1 MHSLL
6 AALPTPTRSTWLQR
20 AEAERGRTII
30 IREKGGDG
38 DDNTTAIVAAVLG
51 TLVAVALIVGAILLL
66 VFRKRLCG
74 GKQGDAMPVRP
85 LSCVVQLCWL
95 WLCCLLLPSRLL
107 LTHRRLFDGQRH
119 DGALV
124 RTFFACCGQRCVQQP
139 QHFSIARF
147 PLASC

>member
-74 GKQGDAMPVRP
+74 GKRGDAMPARP
-85 LSCVVQLCWL
+85 YLVWYSCVG
-95 WLCCLLLPSRLL
+95 
-107 LTHRRLFDGQRH
+107 FG
-119 DGALV
+119 
-124 RTFFACCGQRCVQQP
+124 FAVCYCPRG
-139 QHFSIARF
+139 
-147 PLASC
+147 SC